1 MMDIDC
7 PWAGAVVVAA
17 APETRE
23 LTACWTHFPLSW
35 SGVVINPQKESF
47 TRSFEIEETLLAC
60 SEGRLTAGL
69 TRSPQRSF
77 MSRLVDTGLVLWLR
91 IECKDL
97 KEQERVKR

>member
-1 MMDIDC
+1 MNLFMMDIDC

-47 TRSFEIEETLLAC
+47 TRSFEIVETLLAC

-69 TRSPQRSF
+69 TRLAPKIVQVSTGGHRSCTLA
-77 MSRLVDTGLVLWLR
+77 SD
-91 IECKDL
+91 
-97 KEQERVKR
+97 